1 MDTVRIKNVPVQVNL
16 PGAFLRKSNI
26 GGSKVLV
33 ALTNLFLT
41 LAGIVTLLNGVLS
54 LVEKI
59 LDLLERD

>member
-1 MDTVRIKNVPVQVNL
+1 MDTVRIEKRTGQVNL
-16 PGAFLRKSNI
+16 TGTFLRKSNI

-33 ALTNLFLT
+33 ALTNLVLI

-59 LDLLERD
+59 LDLSERD